1 MPTYVYQCKQCGK
14 LEEIF
19 QRMTDSPVMSCPSCG
34 GELERR
40 VSGGTGFIMKGSSLA
55 EGQMAPRCGAPRLA
69 AVGRSAA
76 ISLLAAR

>member
-34 GELERR
+34 GDLERR

-55 EGQMAPRCGAPRLA
+55 EGQMALSCGASSPCC
-69 AVGRSAA
+69 GREE
-76 ISLLAAR
+76 RCDKPHCG